1 MPQREFKKSMSWEML
16 LDTVHK
22 LAQMSTETLVLHLSH
37 FY

>member
-16 LDTVHK
+16 WDTVHK
-22 LAQMSTETLVLHLSH
+22 LAQMSTETLVLHLSY